1 LQNALF
7 FGRKRASNLVIPW
20 CTYTDPEIAHV
31 GLNEREAR
39 KAGIDIET
47 FTLSLEEND
56 RAVVDGEVNG
66 FARVHTNKSNG
77 RILGATLVSR
87 HAGESIGELVLA
99 IQRKLK
105 IADLGG
111 VIHPYP
117 TQAEI
122 IKRVGD
128 ASMKSRLKPWIKKA
142 LVKLFQWR
150 R

>member
-1 LQNALF
+1 
-7 FGRKRASNLVIPW
+7 
-20 CTYTDPEIAHV
+20 
-31 GLNEREAR
+31 
-39 KAGIDIET
+39 
-47 FTLSLEEND
+47 
-56 RAVVDGEVNG
+56 
-66 FARVHTNKSNG
+66 
-77 RILGATLVSR
+77 VSR

-105 IADLGG
+105 IADLGN

-128 ASMKSRLKPWIKKA
+128 ASMKARLKPWIKKS